1 MFTKLDL
8 KEETVQKQYSLC
20 SYTDKISTKKKKKT
34 IDTSYVAF
42 SPLLN
47 FSIYEFPCVL
57 I

>member
-20 SYTDKISTKKKKKT
+20 SYTDKILIKKIT
-34 IDTSYVAF
+34 IDTSYAAF